1 MQHKNLHIEK
11 LPVAADAASPCI
23 RDSKGFLTKLGSTL
37 CVKMKP
43 QTPYLFSWG
52 IIRTKGKANAV
63 FALIVTVMR
72 AIGDASRD
80 NDHIH

>member
-1 MQHKNLHIEK
+1 
-11 LPVAADAASPCI
+11 
-23 RDSKGFLTKLGSTL
+23 
-37 CVKMKP
+37 MKP

-52 IIRTKGKANAV
+52 IIRTKEKANAV